1 MKRLRVLAAIAA
13 IVAGALICSCKYD
26 TEPEDSKK
34 NEQTGTKLTVV
45 WDNYATEE
53 GYKLDTDGS
62 KKVFISTMIYGMQT
76 LPATEAE
83 LPVYSKD
90 LVDLSKYESE
100 YKAKLGVGDKY
111 FTEPATYKLDTAIR
125 YMISSTRT
133 SVYVCQFV
141 YYSDAEYTN
150 KISSVDIA
158 ETDIIVYARA
168 KRGTENWS
176 ALTSPLA
183 KEKNRN
189 L

>member
-13 IVAGALICSCKYD
+13 ILASALICSCKYD
-26 TEPEDSKK
+26 TEPEGSKK
-34 NEQTGTKLTVV
+34 NEEAGTKLTVV
-45 WDNYATEE
+45 WDSYATEE
-53 GYKLDTDGS
+53 GYELDTNGK
-62 KKVFISTMIYGMQT
+62 KKVFISTMLNGVQT
-76 LPATEAE
+76 LPDTEEE

-111 FTEPATYKLDTAIR
+111 FAEPATYKLDTAIR
-125 YMISSTRT
+125 YMRDSERN
-133 SVYVCQFV
+133 VYVCQFV

-150 KISSVDIA
+150 KITSVDVA
-158 ETDIIVYARA
+158 EADIVVYARA
-168 KRGTENWS
+168 KWGVENWS